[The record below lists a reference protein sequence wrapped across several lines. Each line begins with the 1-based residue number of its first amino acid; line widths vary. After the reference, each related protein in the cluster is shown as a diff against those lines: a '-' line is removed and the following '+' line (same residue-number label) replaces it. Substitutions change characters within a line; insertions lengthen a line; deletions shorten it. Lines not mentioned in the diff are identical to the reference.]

1 MPRSHGCAYSILFT
15 TTYQTIMTTKDT
27 VLSFSEL
34 GLSKE
39 MLASLE
45 KKGFETPSP
54 IQEQVIPLLLNGEQ
68 NVIGQAATGTGKT
81 AAFGIPLIERLIPSK
96 TTQAIILAPTR
107 ELAIQV
113 AEEINSFQSDRKD
126 KLSIVSIYGGQS
138 YDIQLR
144 ALKKG
149 ADIVV
154 GTPGR
159 VIDHLNRRTLKLQNI
174 SYMILDEADE
184 MLNMGFIDDIEEIFK
199 QTPEEKK
206 VLLFS
211 ATMPKQILNVAKKYM
226 GDYQLVSVK
235 SQQLTT
241 TQTTQIYFEVREG
254 DKFEALCRIIDI
266 EPDFYGIVF
275 CKTKLDC
282 DFVTTKLNE
291 RGYQAQGLHGD
302 VQQKQRERILKAFK
316 DKQTRILV
324 ATDVAAR
331 GIDVNDISHVINY
344 SLPQDTESYVHR
356 VGRTGRAGKTGKA
369 ITFVTPQEYKRMV
382 LIQRVTKTDIQ
393 KGNIPGTEEIMA
405 ARRVKLKSDID
416 AVLAGEKYQQYTE
429 VANYLLENHSP
440 EEVISALLKLNYQDG
455 LTPDSFKQINEVS
468 IDTTGT
474 SRLFIALGRQQG
486 YSPRSLVEFIQ
497 KEANVSPRDI
507 DDVRVMEEFSF
518 VTVPFAEAEV
528 ILHVFSKQKSNGRS
542 LVSKAKDKNAGWWR
556 GRFGGGE
563 RRSYGSRDGG
573 ERRSYGNRDWWE
585 RRNYGRSPEAQARR
599 DERRGYSSKG
609 NRERRK

>member
-1 MPRSHGCAYSILFT
+1 MT
-15 TTYQTIMTTKDT
+15 TTDQK

-39 MLASLE
+39 MLASL
-45 KKGFETPSP
+45 KNKGFETPSP
-54 IQEQVIPLLLNGEQ
+54 IQEQVIPLLMTGDKNI
-68 NVIGQAATGTGKT
+68 IGQAATGTGKT
-81 AAFGIPLIERLIPSK
+81 AAFGIPLIERLTPAK
-96 TTQAIILAPTR
+96 RPQAIILTPTR

-113 AEEINSFQSDRKD
+113 AEEINSFQSDTKE
-126 KLSIVSIYGGQS
+126 KLSIISIYGGQS

-149 ADIVV
+149 ADIIV

-159 VIDHLNRRTLKLQNI
+159 VIDHLNRRTLKLDAI
-174 SYMILDEADE
+174 EYMILDEADE

-199 QTPEEKK
+199 QTPEQKK

-211 ATMPKQILNVAKKYM
+211 ATMPNGILKVAKKYM

-235 SQQLTT
+235 TAQMTT

-302 VQQKQRERILKAFK
+302 VQQKQRERILKSFK
-316 DKQTRILV
+316 DKNVKILV

-331 GIDVNDISHVINY
+331 GIDVNDITHVINY
-344 SLPQDTESYVHR
+344 SLPQDTESYIHR

-369 ITFVTPQEYKRMV
+369 ITFVTPAEYKRMV
-382 LIQRVTKTDIQ
+382 IIQRVTKTDIQ
-393 KGNIPGTEEIMA
+393 KGAIPGTEEIMS
-405 ARRVKLKSDID
+405 ARRIKLRSDID
-416 AVLAGEKYQQYTE
+416 AVLAGKKYEQYND
-429 VANYLLENHSP
+429 VADFLLENNSP
-440 EEVISALLKLNYQDG
+440 QEVVSALLKLNYQDG
-455 LTPDSFKQINEVS
+455 LTPDSFKKINEVS

-474 SRLFIALGRQQG
+474 SRLFIALGRKDG
-486 YSPRSLVEFIQ
+486 HDPRSLVTLIQ
-497 KEANVSPRDI
+497 TETDIPARLI
-507 DDVRVMEEFSF
+507 DDVRVMEDFSF

-542 LVSKAKDKNAGWWR
+542 LVSKAKDKNSGGSRSGGYR
-556 GRFGGGE
+556 GSREGGE
-563 RRSYGSRDGG
+563 RRSY
-573 ERRSYGNRDWWE
+573 
-585 RRNYGRSPEAQARR
+585 
-599 DERRGYSSKG
+599 
-609 NRERRK
+609 

>member
-1 MPRSHGCAYSILFT
+1 
-15 TTYQTIMTTKDT
+15 MTNNET

-34 GLSKE
+34 GLSSQ

-45 KKGFETPSP
+45 KKGFEKPSP
-54 IQEQVIPLLLNGEQ
+54 IQEQVIPLLLNGEK

-81 AAFGIPLIERLIPSK
+81 AAFGIPLLERLTPAK
-96 TTQAIILAPTR
+96 QPQALIMVPTR

-113 AEEINSFQSDRKD
+113 AEEINSLQADLKD

-149 ADIVV
+149 VDIIV

-159 VIDHLNRRTLKLQNI
+159 IIDHLHRRTLKLQEI

-199 QTPEEKK
+199 QTSEEKK

-211 ATMPKQILNVAKKYM
+211 ATMPKAILNVAKKYM
-226 GDYQLVSVK
+226 GDYELVSVK
-235 SQQLTT
+235 SAQMTT
-241 TQTTQIYFEVREG
+241 TQTTQIYFEVRES

-266 EPDFYGIVF
+266 ESDFYGIVF

-302 VQQKQRERILKAFK
+302 VQQKQRERILKSFK
-316 DKQTRILV
+316 DKHIKILV

-331 GIDVNDISHVINY
+331 GIDVNDITHVINY
-344 SLPQDTESYVHR
+344 SLPQDTESYIHR

-369 ITFVTPQEYKRMV
+369 ITFVTPQEYRKIV
-382 LIQRVTKTDIQ
+382 LIQKVTKTDIQ
-393 KGNIPGTEEIMA
+393 KGNIPSSAEIMK
-405 ARRVKLKSDID
+405 ARREKLKSDID
-416 AVLAGEKYQQYTE
+416 SVLAGQKYQQYTE
-429 VANYLLENHSP
+429 VANYLLGNFTP
-440 EEVISALLKLNYQDG
+440 EAVVAALLKLNYQDG

-474 SRLFIALGRQQG
+474 SRLFIALGRKGG
-486 YSPRSLVEFIQ
+486 YTPRSLVDYIQ
-497 KEANVSPRDI
+497 TEAGVSPRDI
-507 DDVRVMEEFSF
+507 DDVRVMEDFSF
-518 VTVPFAEAEV
+518 VTVPFADAEV
-528 ILHVFSKQKSNGRS
+528 ILHVFAKQKSGGRS
-542 LVSKAKDKNAGWWR
+542 LVSKAKDKNAG
-556 GRFGGGE
+556 GGF
-563 RRSYGSRDGG
+563 
-573 ERRSYGNRDWWE
+573 
-585 RRNYGRSPEAQARR
+585 
-599 DERRGYSSKG
+599 
-609 NRERRK
+609 

>member
-1 MPRSHGCAYSILFT
+1 
-15 TTYQTIMTTKDT
+15 MTTHENIT
-27 VLSFSEL
+27 FAEL
-34 GLSKE
+34 GLSLQ

-45 KKGFETPSP
+45 KKGFEKPSA
-54 IQEQVIPLLLNGEQ
+54 IQEQVIPLLLNGDK

-81 AAFGIPLIERLIPSK
+81 AAFGIPLLETLLHESHPQALIMV
-96 TTQAIILAPTR
+96 PTR

-113 AEEINSFQSDRKD
+113 AEEINSLQADLKN

-149 ADIVV
+149 VDIVV

-159 VIDHLNRRTLKLQNI
+159 IIDHLHRKTLKLQEI

-184 MLNMGFIDDIEEIFK
+184 MLNMGFVDDIEEIFK
-199 QTPEEKK
+199 QTNEDKK

-211 ATMPKQILNVAKKYM
+211 ATMPKVILNVAKKYM
-226 GDYQLVSVK
+226 GDYQLVSV
-235 SQQLTT
+235 QTTQMTT
-241 TQTTQIYFEVREG
+241 TQTTQIYFEVRES

-266 EPDFYGIVF
+266 ESDFYGIVF

-302 VQQKQRERILKAFK
+302 VQQKQRERILKSFK
-316 DKQTRILV
+316 DRKVKILV

-369 ITFVTPQEYKRMV
+369 ITFVTPQEYRKIV
-382 LIQRVTKTDIQ
+382 LIQKVTKTDIQ
-393 KGNIPGTEEIMA
+393 KGSIPSTDEIMQ
-405 ARRVKLKSDID
+405 ARRLKLKADID
-416 AVLAGEKYQQYTE
+416 SVLAGQKYQQYSE
-429 VANYLLENHSP
+429 VANYLLENFTP
-440 EEVISALLKLNYQDG
+440 EAVVAALLKLNYQDG

-474 SRLFIALGRQQG
+474 SRLFIALGRKGG
-486 YSPRSLVEFIQ
+486 YTPRSLVDFIQ
-497 KEANVSPRDI
+497 TEAGVSPRDI
-507 DDVRVMEEFSF
+507 DDVRVMEDFSF
-518 VTVPFAEAEV
+518 VTVPFADAEV
-528 ILHVFSKQKSNGRS
+528 ILHVFAKQNKGGRS
-542 LVSKAKDKNAGWWR
+542 LVSKAKDKTPQLRAGR
-556 GRFGGGE
+556 DSDG
-563 RRSYGSRDGG
+563 GSRG
-573 ERRSYGNRDWWE
+573 
-585 RRNYGRSPEAQARR
+585 
-599 DERRGYSSKG
+599 GYSSRGGRDGRGDRSFGASRAGGSQRSFSGG
-609 NRERRK
+609 NRSDDRGFRREDKASSYGRGENAKRGQGRRR